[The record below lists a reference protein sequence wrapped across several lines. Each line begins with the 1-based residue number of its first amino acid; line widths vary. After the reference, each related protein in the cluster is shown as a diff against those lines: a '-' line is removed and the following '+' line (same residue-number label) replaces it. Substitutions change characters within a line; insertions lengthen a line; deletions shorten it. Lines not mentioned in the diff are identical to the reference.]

1 MLAPSS
7 YTHAMLGRLSLAT
20 KCLLLFGA
28 ATVLIIS
35 SALAVPWFKMNSMVD
50 ETELEVARQVLS
62 TWEQAVARAGPQL
75 LGMPGSAT
83 PTVDGESA
91 SVESAAE
98 PRRAASTPAGMR
110 LAMLQAGRRLFASDA
125 TLLIVGAAEYGV
137 ASQRSSLVQR
147 AWGALE
153 RDNKQGEYSEAAWRF
168 TVREYRVVRAIRD
181 GEGKLEGVLILER
194 SSPAAASEMLFN
206 TLYLFA
212 AGCVALGFAVLV
224 FYLVTNRIILSP
236 VRRLRETAEE
246 VREGNLDTRS
256 DIQTRDEFE
265 DLAEAFNEMLTA
277 LQAQQKQ
284 LRAINASLD
293 EKLNELTE
301 RNVALYEAAKLKGEF
316 LANVTHELRTP
327 LNSIL
332 GFAELLDEGF
342 GRETD
347 TDDSGRMAKRRRY
360 VENILTAGRTLLE
373 LITGLLE
380 MAKVEA
386 GKMEMQIRP
395 VDIRER
401 CEHLAALMKPVADK
415 RGVELRL
422 ELNDD
427 MPRVDTDARKL
438 QQIIFNLLS
447 NAIKFTAD
455 AHEAERDAAQL
466 REFAG
471 EARGLV
477 RTPIVTLRAERLVPR
492 MGGAGSG
499 GGGANAGANTSGGS
513 GPNVGD
519 VAERVRIS
527 VLDTGPG
534 IRREDMGRIFEK
546 FTQLDTGYT
555 RKHAG
560 TGLGLAICKELTSM
574 LQGELIVQSE
584 PGMGS
589 MFSVILPLTMDVAR
603 VAEMKAEG
611 EFRGTLAGQRGV

>member
-1 MLAPSS
+1 
-7 YTHAMLGRLSLAT
+7 MLGRLSLAT

-50 ETELEVARQVLS
+50 ETELEVARQILS

-75 LGMPGSAT
+75 LNMPGNIPT
-83 PTVDGESA
+83 P
-91 SVESAAE
+91 AAAAPADAEPSTSPEAGE
-98 PRRAASTPAGMR
+98 PRRTLSTPVSAR

-125 TLLIVGAAEYGV
+125 TLLIVGTQEYGV
-137 ASQRSSLVQR
+137 ASQRSSIVQR

-153 RDNKQGEYSEAAWRF
+153 RDNKQGEYAEAAWRF
-168 TVREYRVVRAIRD
+168 TVREYRIVRAVRD
-181 GEGKLEGVLILER
+181 AEGKLEGLLILER

-265 DLAEAFNEMLTA
+265 DLADAFNEMLTA

-342 GRETD
+342 GREVD
-347 TDDSGRMAKRRRY
+347 TDDTGRMAKRRRY
-360 VENILTAGRTLLE
+360 VENILTAGRALLE

-386 GKMEMQIRP
+386 GKMEMQLRP

-401 CEHLAALMKPVADK
+401 CEQLAALMKPVADK

-427 MPRVDTDARKL
+427 IPRVETDARKL
-438 QQIIFNLLS
+438 QQVIFNLLS

-455 AHEAERDAAQL
+455 AHEAEREAAQL

-477 RTPIVTLRAERLVPR
+477 RAPLVTLRAERLVPR
-492 MGGAGSG
+492 MGAGATGSSV
-499 GGGANAGANTSGGS
+499 GGGATAGTMSGSGAGA
-513 GPNVGD
+513 NVGD

-560 TGLGLAICKELTSM
+560 TGLGLAICKELTSL

-584 PGMGS
+584 PGLGS

-611 EFRGTLAGQRGV
+611 EFRGSLAGQRTA

>member
-1 MLAPSS
+1 
-7 YTHAMLGRLSLAT
+7 MLGRLSLAT

-28 ATVLIIS
+28 AAVLIIS

-50 ETELEVARQVLS
+50 ETELEVSRQVLT
-62 TWEQAVARAGPQL
+62 TWEQAVARAGPQWS
-75 LGMPGSAT
+75 GPSGGVGGAEAAGGDAT
-83 PTVDGESA
+83 PTSPVPSEGA
-91 SVESAAE
+91 SSEAG
-98 PRRAASTPAGMR
+98 PPATAPVNAR
-110 LAMLQAGRRLFASDA
+110 LAMLEKGRRLFAGEA
-125 TLLIVGAAEYGV
+125 TLMIVGRAEYGV
-137 ASQRSSLVQR
+137 ASQRSSLIQR
-147 AWGALE
+147 AWGLLE
-153 RDNKQGEYSEAAWRF
+153 RDPKIGDYSEAAWRF

-181 GEGKLEGVLILER
+181 ADGKLDGVVVIER
-194 SSPAAASEMLFN
+194 SSPAAASEMLLN

-212 AGCVALGFAVLV
+212 AGCVALGLAVLV
-224 FYLVTNRIILSP
+224 FYLVTNKIILSP

-256 DIQTRDEFE
+256 NIQTRDEFE

-342 GRETD
+342 GREVES
-347 TDDSGRMAKRRRY
+347 DDSGRLAKRRRY
-360 VENILTAGRTLLE
+360 VENILTAGRALLD

-386 GKMEMQIRP
+386 GKMEMQLRP

-401 CEHLAALMKPVADK
+401 CEQLAALMKPVADK
-415 RGVELRL
+415 RGVELRV
-422 ELNDD
+422 ELAED
-427 MPRVDTDARKL
+427 MPRVETDARKL
-438 QQIIFNLLS
+438 QQVIFNLLS

-455 AHEAERDAAQL
+455 AHEAEREAAQL
-466 REFAG
+466 REYAG
-471 EARGLV
+471 EARGVV
-477 RTPIVTLRAERLVPR
+477 RTPLVTLRAERLVTR
-492 MGGAGSG
+492 TGAS
-499 GGGANAGANTSGGS
+499 AGTLSGGS
-513 GPNVGD
+513 PAVPELG
-519 VAERVRIS
+519 ERVRIS

-534 IRREDMGRIFEK
+534 IKREDLGRIFEK
-546 FTQLDTGYT
+546 FTQLDTGYA

-574 LQGELIVQSE
+574 LQGELIVQSD

-611 EFRGTLAGQRGV
+611 EFRGALAGQKTV

>member
-1 MLAPSS
+1 
-7 YTHAMLGRLSLAT
+7 MLGRLSLAT

-28 ATVLIIS
+28 AAVLIIS

-50 ETELEVARQVLS
+50 ETELEVSRQVLT
-62 TWEQAVARAGPQL
+62 TWEQAVARAGPQWT
-75 LGMPGSAT
+75 GGAAGVGAVGGVGVGVDPAVPAPVEGSPSEGAG
-83 PTVDGESA
+83 V
-91 SVESAAE
+91 
-98 PRRAASTPAGMR
+98 TPAVTPPTPGNAR
-110 LAMLQAGRRLFASDA
+110 LAMLDKGRRLFAGEA
-125 TLLIVGAAEYGV
+125 TLMVVGRAEYGV
-137 ASQRSSLVQR
+137 ASQRSSLIQR
-147 AWGALE
+147 AWGLLE
-153 RDNKQGEYSEAAWRF
+153 RDPKVGDYSEAAWRF

-181 GEGKLEGVLILER
+181 PDGKLDGVVVIER
-194 SSPAAASEMLFN
+194 SSPAAASEMLLN

-224 FYLVTNRIILSP
+224 FYLVTNKIILSP

-342 GRETD
+342 GREVETD
-347 TDDSGRMAKRRRY
+347 ESGRLAKRRRY
-360 VENILTAGRTLLE
+360 VENILTAGRALLD

-386 GKMEMQIRP
+386 GKMEMQLRP

-401 CEHLAALMKPVADK
+401 CEQLAALMKPVADK
-415 RGVELRL
+415 RGVELRV
-422 ELNDD
+422 ELAED
-427 MPRVDTDARKL
+427 MPRVETDARKL
-438 QQIIFNLLS
+438 QQVIFNLLS

-455 AHEAERDAAQL
+455 AHEAEREAAQL
-466 REFAG
+466 REYAG
-471 EARGLV
+471 EARGVV
-477 RTPIVTLRAERLVPR
+477 RTPLVTLRAERLVTR
-492 MGGAGSG
+492 TGAS
-499 GGGANAGANTSGGS
+499 AGALAGGS
-513 GPNVGD
+513 PAAAEVG
-519 VAERVRIS
+519 ERVRIS

-534 IRREDMGRIFEK
+534 IKREDLGRIFEK
-546 FTQLDTGYT
+546 FTQLDTGYA

-574 LQGELIVQSE
+574 LQGELIVQSD

-611 EFRGTLAGQRGV
+611 EFRGALAGQKTQ